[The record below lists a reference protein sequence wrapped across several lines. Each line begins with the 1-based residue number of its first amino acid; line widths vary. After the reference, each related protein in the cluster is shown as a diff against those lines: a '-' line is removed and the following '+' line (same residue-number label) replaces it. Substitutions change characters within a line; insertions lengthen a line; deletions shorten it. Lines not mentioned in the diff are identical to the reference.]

1 MSDYGSIHS
10 LMFEYVSVYLNIPQ
24 YAWRWLNIAEC
35 LLMSLKMPEWT
46 VPDNARVLSIPGY
59 SYNNIIIIIIIIITN
74 VMLEF
79 LSARFIHPVALLP
92 FYLFL
97 TQVRT

>member
-1 MSDYGSIHS
+1 
-10 LMFEYVSVYLNIPQ
+10 
-24 YAWRWLNIAEC
+24 
-35 LLMSLKMPEWT
+35 MPEWT

-59 SYNNIIIIIIIIITN
+59 SYNNIIIIIIIIIITN

-92 FYLFL
+92 FYLSL
-97 TQVRT
+97 TGVRT